1 MKTLPPPR
9 RIGLSAALS
18 LCLHGMVVVALG
30 VFPWGAAGRPEPLSL
45 MTVDLVDAQP
55 TSVPFKSPAAP
66 LPAAP
71 PAPPPKKARPAV
83 KAKHPH
89 PAPKATPRLHR
100 VQSLPVAV
108 SPDRSPGDLP
118 PLESV
123 WPGSEGSEPMPG
135 FVEMPHSLA
144 PSLPRLAAGS
154 NASRLAEPEPMPV
167 TAALSVSGA
176 VPPLSRPLSVA
187 AAAPARVLRDPAAEG
202 GGVRSKVG
210 PGDNPRPEYPRAARE
225 AGWEGTVVLQV
236 EVLPDGLAGTVGVH
250 KTSGHPLLDEAAS
263 RAVQGWRF
271 VPAMDGNFPVRT
283 VVHLP
288 IRFDLRAQN

>member
-30 VFPWGAAGRPEPLSL
+30 VFPWGAAGRPELPSL

-66 LPAAP
+66 VPAAP
-71 PAPPPKKARPAV
+71 PAPPQKKARPAV
-83 KAKHPH
+83 KAKLPH

-100 VQSLPVAV
+100 VQSSPAAVPPV
-108 SPDRSPGDLP
+108 RSSRDVPRP
-118 PLESV
+118 
-123 WPGSEGSEPMPG
+123 EGSEPVRG

-154 NASRLAEPEPMPV
+154 NASRLSEPEPMPV

-176 VPPLSRPLSVA
+176 VPPQSRPLSVA

-236 EVLPDGLAGTVGVH
+236 EVLPDGLAGTVRVH
-250 KTSGHPLLDEAAS
+250 KTSGHPLLDEAAC
-263 RAVQGWRF
+263 RAVQDWRF

>member
-1 MKTLPPPR
+1 MKTLPPR

-18 LCLHGMVVVALG
+18 LCLHAVVVVALG
-30 VFPWGAAGRPEPLSL
+30 VFPWGAASRPEPLSL

-55 TSVPFKSPAAP
+55 PSVPSKSPAAP

-71 PAPPPKKARPAV
+71 PAPSPKKVHPVV
-83 KAKHPH
+83 KAKHPN
-89 PAPKATPRLHR
+89 PAPKATPPLHR
-100 VQSLPVAV
+100 AKASPAAVPPV
-108 SPDRSPGDLP
+108 RSSRDVPR
-118 PLESV
+118 
-123 WPGSEGSEPMPG
+123 SEGSESVPG
-135 FVEMPHSLA
+135 FVVMPRALRPAVAHLA
-144 PSLPRLAAGS
+144 VGS
-154 NASRLAEPEPMPV
+154 NGSRLAEPEPMPV

-187 AAAPARVLRDPAAEG
+187 TAPARVLRDPAAEG
-202 GGVRSKVG
+202 GGVRSKVR
-210 PGDNPRPEYPRAARE
+210 PGDNPRPEYPRAARV

-236 EVLPDGLAGTVGVH
+236 EVLPDGLAGTVRVH
-250 KTSGHPLLDEAAS
+250 KTSGHALLDEAAR
-263 RAVQGWRF
+263 RAVQDWRF

>member
-1 MKTLPPPR
+1 MKALAPR

-18 LCLHGMVVVALG
+18 LGLHGMVVVALG
-30 VFPWGAAGRPEPLSL
+30 VFPWGAASRPEPPSL

-55 TSVPFKSPAAP
+55 ISVPSKSPAVP
-66 LPAAP
+66 MPAAV
-71 PAPPPKKARPAV
+71 PAPPPKKVRPAV
-83 KAKHPH
+83 KVKRVHA
-89 PAPKATPRLHR
+89 APKAVPRLHR
-100 VQSLPVAV
+100 AQPAPASVP
-108 SPDRSPGDLP
+108 PIRSPRDVP
-118 PLESV
+118 RP
-123 WPGSEGSEPMPG
+123 EGSEPVPG
-135 FVEMPHSLA
+135 FVVMPRALGPAVSHLT
-144 PSLPRLAAGS
+144 AGS

-176 VPPLSRPLSVA
+176 VLPPSRPLSVA
-187 AAAPARVLRDPAAEG
+187 AAGPVRVLRDPAAEG

-236 EVLPDGLAGTVGVH
+236 EVLPDGLAGTVRVY
-250 KTSGHPLLDEAAS
+250 KTSGHALLDEAAR
-263 RAVQGWRF
+263 RAVQDWRF